1 MLHFSN
7 NEKWKTIIFIQ
18 SFSFLQKTNIT
29 NSEQPILVSPLKIY
43 PLNLVFPLPL
53 HDPLPGPLCWP
64 LLLMHPEVETTC
76 IAHRVAQA
84 VLPPGGGGGGE
95 AVGTAQLWGDGEGYC
110 W

>member
-1 MLHFSN
+1 MY
-7 NEKWKTIIFIQ
+7 
-18 SFSFLQKTNIT
+18 
-29 NSEQPILVSPLKIY
+29 SEYPILIISPQIH
-43 PLNLVFPLPL
+43 PLDLVVPLPL

-64 LLLMHPEVETTC
+64 LLLVNLEVETTC